1 MSVINQMLRDLDQ
14 RQGQQKAPHRISTPI
29 NTKSNSVMIYAAVA
43 VIVSLS
49 LAVASYFY
57 FAAQPES
64 STSEP
69 TEPKVPSEN
78 ATINPADTPLNQPVI
93 TQPEPVPVSVPETK
107 ITTTQTQPESS
118 AQIVVPEDK
127 QSETS
132 LTAQV
137 DQSQAPEEMTDN
149 TRTSV
154 VTDETPPAATQE
166 TVTRVIKRNPN
177 ESKRTKAEQQ
187 YRAFSEDNTSIL
199 SSSEYRTV
207 LEIDPDFHRLRLEWL
222 SSLIQSN
229 ESEFTEEANKAMTR
243 WPSVYQYRQMLAR
256 LWVMTEPQK
265 AYDLLVSDMPT
276 IATAPDY
283 HGLIAYSAQQIGD
296 LNLASKKYQLL
307 LRSYPERADW
317 WLALGL
323 LQEQLGNQS
332 RALTAYQQSLR
343 FPGLSGN
350 TRAYAEQRVK
360 AIQGF

>member
-14 RQGQQKAPHRISTPI
+14 RQGQQQAPHMVSTPI
-29 NTKSNSVMIYAAVA
+29 DTKSNSTMIYAAVA

-57 FAAQPES
+57 FAAQPASAVSE
-64 STSEP
+64 TTEP
-69 TEPKVPSEN
+69 TVSSAN
-78 ATINPADTPLNQPVI
+78 ATINPADTPLNQPVT
-93 TQPEPVPVSVPETK
+93 TQPEPVPLSVPETK
-107 ITTTQTQPESS
+107 TTTAQIKTEPSP
-118 AQIVVPEDK
+118 QIVVPEEK

-132 LTAQV
+132 
-137 DQSQAPEEMTDN
+137 
-149 TRTSV
+149 
-154 VTDETPPAATQE
+154 AATQE
-166 TVTRVIKRNPN
+166 PATRVIKRNPN
-177 ESKRTKAEQQ
+177 ASKRTEAEQQ
-187 YRAFSEDNTSIL
+187 YLAYTQDSTNTL
-199 SSSEYRTV
+199 SSNEYRTV
-207 LEIDPDFHRLRLEWL
+207 LEIDPDFHRVRIEWL
-222 SSLIQSN
+222 SSLIQTN
-229 ESEFTEEANKAMTR
+229 ESEFTEEASKAMIQ

-256 LWVMTEPQK
+256 LWVMSEPQK

-307 LRSYPERADW
+307 LQSYPERADW

-323 LQEQLGNQS
+323 LQDQLGNQS

>member
-14 RQGQQKAPHRISTPI
+14 RQGQQQAPHTVSTPI
-29 NTKSNSVMIYAAVA
+29 DTKSNSTMIYAAVA

-49 LAVASYFY
+49 LAIASYFY
-57 FAAQPES
+57 FAAQPASAVSES
-64 STSEP
+64 
-69 TEPKVPSEN
+69 TEPAVSSVN
-78 ATINPADTPLNQPVI
+78 ATINPADTPLNQTV
-93 TQPEPVPVSVPETK
+93 TVQPKPAPVPEAKTATK
-107 ITTTQTQPESS
+107 TQPESS
-118 AQIVVPEDK
+118 AQIVVAEEK
-127 QSETS
+127 QSETTV
-132 LTAQV
+132 LAKENR
-137 DQSQAPEEMTDN
+137 SQAPAETADN
-149 TRTSV
+149 TRSSAA
-154 VTDETPPAATQE
+154 TDETPAATQE
-166 TVTRVIKRNPN
+166 PATRVVKRNPN
-177 ESKRTKAEQQ
+177 ASKRTEAEQQ
-187 YRAFSEDNTSIL
+187 YRAYTQDSTSTL
-199 SSSEYRTV
+199 NSNEYRAV
-207 LEIDPDFHRLRLEWL
+207 LEIDPDFHRVRIEWL

-229 ESEFTEEANKAMTR
+229 ESEFTEEASKAMTR

-256 LWVMTEPQK
+256 LWVMSEPQK
-265 AYDLLVSDMPT
+265 AYDLLVGDMPT

-283 HGLIAYSAQQIGD
+283 HGLIAYSAQQMGD

-307 LRSYPERADW
+307 LQSYPERADW

>member
-1 MSVINQMLRDLDQ
+1 MV
-14 RQGQQKAPHRISTPI
+14 
-29 NTKSNSVMIYAAVA
+29 
-43 VIVSLS
+43 
-49 LAVASYFY
+49 
-57 FAAQPES
+57 
-64 STSEP
+64 
-69 TEPKVPSEN
+69 
-78 ATINPADTPLNQPVI
+78 
-93 TQPEPVPVSVPETK
+93 
-107 ITTTQTQPESS
+107 
-118 AQIVVPEDK
+118 
-127 QSETS
+127 
-132 LTAQV
+132 
-137 DQSQAPEEMTDN
+137 
-149 TRTSV
+149 
-154 VTDETPPAATQE
+154 
-166 TVTRVIKRNPN
+166 KRNPN
-177 ESKRTKAEQQ
+177 ASKRIEAEQQ
-187 YRAFSEDNTSIL
+187 YRAYTQDSTSTL

-207 LEIDPDFHRLRLEWL
+207 LEIDPDFHRVRIEWL

-229 ESEFTEEANKAMTR
+229 ESEFTEEASKAMTR

-256 LWVMTEPQK
+256 LWVMSEPQK

-283 HGLIAYSAQQIGD
+283 HGLIAYSAQQMGD

-307 LRSYPERADW
+307 LQSYPERADW

>member
-1 MSVINQMLRDLDQ
+1 
-14 RQGQQKAPHRISTPI
+14 
-29 NTKSNSVMIYAAVA
+29 MIYAAVA

-49 LAVASYFY
+49 LAIASYFY
-57 FAAQPES
+57 FAAQPASAVSES
-64 STSEP
+64 
-69 TEPKVPSEN
+69 TEPAVSSAN
-78 ATINPADTPLNQPVI
+78 ATINPADTPLNQTV
-93 TQPEPVPVSVPETK
+93 TVQPKPAPVPEAKTATK
-107 ITTTQTQPESS
+107 TQPESS
-118 AQIVVPEDK
+118 AQIVVAEEK
-127 QSETS
+127 QSET
-132 LTAQV
+132 TVVAKE
-137 DQSQAPEEMTDN
+137 DQSQAPEETADN
-149 TRTSV
+149 TRSSAA
-154 VTDETPPAATQE
+154 TDETSAATQE
-166 TVTRVIKRNPN
+166 PATRVVKRNPN
-177 ESKRTKAEQQ
+177 ASKRTEAEQQ
-187 YRAFSEDNTSIL
+187 YRAYTQDSTSTL
-199 SSSEYRTV
+199 NSNEYRAV
-207 LEIDPDFHRLRLEWL
+207 LEIDPDFHRVRIEWL

-229 ESEFTEEANKAMTR
+229 ESEFTEEASKAMTR

-256 LWVMTEPQK
+256 LWVMSEPQK

-283 HGLIAYSAQQIGD
+283 HGLIAYSAQQMGD

-307 LRSYPERADW
+307 LQSYPERADW

>member
-1 MSVINQMLRDLDQ
+1 
-14 RQGQQKAPHRISTPI
+14 
-29 NTKSNSVMIYAAVA
+29 AV
-43 VIVSLS
+43 S
-49 LAVASYFY
+49 
-57 FAAQPES
+57 ES
-64 STSEP
+64 
-69 TEPKVPSEN
+69 TEPAVSSAN
-78 ATINPADTPLNQPVI
+78 ATINPADTPLNQPVSV
-93 TQPEPVPVSVPETK
+93 QPRPAPVPEAK
-107 ITTTQTQPESS
+107 TQPESS
-118 AQIVVPEDK
+118 AQIVVAEEK
-127 QSETS
+127 QSETTV
-132 LTAQV
+132 LAKE
-137 DQSQAPEEMTDN
+137 DQSQAPAETADN
-149 TRTSV
+149 TRSSAA
-154 VTDETPPAATQE
+154 TDETPAATQE
-166 TVTRVIKRNPN
+166 PATRVVKRNPN
-177 ESKRTKAEQQ
+177 ASKRIEAEQQ
-187 YRAFSEDNTSIL
+187 YRAYTQDSTSTL

-207 LEIDPDFHRLRLEWL
+207 LEIDPDFHRVRIEWL

-229 ESEFTEEANKAMTR
+229 ESEFTEEASKAMTR

-256 LWVMTEPQK
+256 LWVMSEPQK

-283 HGLIAYSAQQIGD
+283 HGLIAYSAQQMGD

-307 LRSYPERADW
+307 LQSYPERADW

>member
-14 RQGQQKAPHRISTPI
+14 RQGQQQAPHTVSTPI
-29 NTKSNSVMIYAAVA
+29 DTKSNSTMIYAAVA

-64 STSEP
+64 AVSESI
-69 TEPKVPSEN
+69 EPAVSSAN
-78 ATINPADTPLNQPVI
+78 ATINPADTPLNQTV
-93 TQPEPVPVSVPETK
+93 TVQPKPAPVPEAKTATK
-107 ITTTQTQPESS
+107 TQPESS
-118 AQIVVPEDK
+118 AQIVVAEEK
-127 QSETS
+127 QSET
-132 LTAQV
+132 TVVAKE
-137 DQSQAPEEMTDN
+137 DQSQAPEETADN
-149 TRTSV
+149 TRSSAA
-154 VTDETPPAATQE
+154 TDETSAATQE
-166 TVTRVIKRNPN
+166 PATRVVKRNPN
-177 ESKRTKAEQQ
+177 ASKRTEAEQQ
-187 YRAFSEDNTSIL
+187 YRAYTQDSTSTL
-199 SSSEYRTV
+199 NSNEYRAV
-207 LEIDPDFHRLRLEWL
+207 LEIDPDFHRVRIEWL

-229 ESEFTEEANKAMTR
+229 ESEFTEEASKAMTR

-256 LWVMTEPQK
+256 LWVMSEPQK

-283 HGLIAYSAQQIGD
+283 HGLIAYSAQQMGD

-307 LRSYPERADW
+307 LQSYPERADW

-360 AIQGF
+360 AI